1 MEIRSISLS
10 EGFWR
15 SDSGI
20 DFFVFEPEVSLE
32 NLLFFQMPVLRFIVY
47 SYFNTEEQTKVTV
60 PGGHVFF
67 VHRGYEDAGKEDA
80 V

>member
-10 EGFWR
+10 EGFGR
-15 SDSGI
+15 PDSGI

-47 SYFNTEEQTKVTV
+47 SYFNAEEQTKVTV
-60 PGGHVFF
+60 SGGHVFF
-67 VHRGYEDAGKEDA
+67 CTPGV
-80 V
+80 